1 MTLND
6 LEGHVEDLYLESGE
20 VTTVGGYITQQL
32 ERFPEVGETL
42 KILGYEAKVTSTD
55 GRRVGQIHF
64 RKLEDEVEPV
74 ESGEAEAEV
83 A

>member
-6 LEGHVEDLYLESGE
+6 LGGFVEELYLESGE

-32 ERFPEVGETL
+32 GRFPKAGETL
-42 KILGYEAKVTSTD
+42 EIRDYEARVTSTD

-64 RKLEDEVEPV
+64 RKLDSPEGDDKEE
-74 ESGEAEAEV
+74 E
-83 A
+83 